1 MRWKGGRR
9 SDNVEDRR
17 GQSAGYRA
25 AGAGA
30 APLLLRFL
38 PAMIR
43 SKTGRVILVIGAI
56 AIFGGKL
63 VGIDVLG
70 LFLGGGGGSAAP
82 AQQNQ
87 QFSEQEQQMAEFVS
101 VVLADTEDTWQQIFA
116 QQGGGVSRTHA
127 GVVHRQ
133 S

>member
-1 MRWKGGRR
+1 MRWEGGRK

-17 GQSAGYRA
+17 GQSAGHSA
-25 AGAGA
+25 AGA

-43 SKTGRVILVIGAI
+43 SKTGRVILVVGVI

-70 LFLGGGGGSAAP
+70 LFLGGGGAAP
-82 AQQNQ
+82 AQQSQ
-87 QFSEQEQQMAEFVS
+87 PVA
-101 VVLADTEDTWQQIFA
+101 
-116 QQGGGVSRTHA
+116 SRLTHCYH
-127 GVVHRQ
+127 GWSGWRHGYR
-133 S
+133 